1 MRELAEELN
10 MHYEGKIY
18 RPWMEAESV
27 LIQTTL
33 GCSNNQ
39 CTFCTMF
46 DDKRFK
52 VRDLDD
58 IFKDIAEAR
67 LIYRNV
73 ESIFLIDGNV
83 MAMRTDN
90 LLKVLDK
97 IKDTFPELK
106 HLALYSGFNDFRRK
120 SISELKEL
128 RSAGLTTAYSGL
140 ESGDPVV
147 LERIKKGMTREH
159 AIKGMEMAREADIQV
174 LASFIFGLGGKYRSK
189 EHAEN
194 TTSLLNI
201 MQPNAIAP
209 MALAIQPGSEL
220 EREVARGE
228 FVLPTPLQILEEEQY
243 LLENIADFPCFYW
256 GDHGNNIATMRG
268 VLPEARQGFLD
279 NINKHILH
287 NPMAKKNVIETYA
300 W

>member
-1 MRELAEELN
+1 

-18 RPWMEAESV
+18 RPWMEANSL

-46 DDKRFK
+46 DDKRFS
-52 VRDLDD
+52 VRDIED
-58 IFKDIAEAR
+58 IFLDIEEAR
-67 LIYRNV
+67 KLYSHV

-97 IKDTFPELK
+97 VKTTFPELK
-106 HLALYSGFNDFRRK
+106 NLALYSGFNDFRRK
-120 SISELKEL
+120 SVTELKEM

-140 ESGDPVV
+140 ESGDPIV
-147 LERIKKGMTREH
+147 LERIKKRMTREN
-159 AIKGMEMAREADIQV
+159 AIEGMAMAREADIKV
-174 LASFIFGLGGKYRSK
+174 LASFIFGLGGKERSK
-189 EHAEN
+189 EHIVN
-194 TTSLLNI
+194 TTSLVNI
-201 MQPNAIAP
+201 MQPDAIAP

-228 FVLPTPLQILEEEQY
+228 FILPSPLQLLEEEKY
-243 LLENIADFPCFYW
+243 LLENMEDFNCYYW
-256 GDHGNNIATMRG
+256 GDHGNNISSMRG
-268 VLPEARQGFLD
+268 EWPKARKPFLA
-279 NINKHILH
+279 NINDQIAY
-287 NPMAKKNVIETYA
+287 NPVTEKNVIETFA

>member
-1 MRELAEELN
+1 

-52 VRDLDD
+52 VRELDD
-58 IFKDIAEAR
+58 IFKDIEEAR
-67 LIYRNV
+67 LIYRKV

-83 MAMRTDN
+83 MAMRTDK
-90 LLKVLDK
+90 LLKILDK
-97 IKDTFPELK
+97 IRATFPELK

-140 ESGDPVV
+140 ESGDPIV
-147 LERIKKGMTREH
+147 LKRIKKGMTRAH
-159 AIKGMEMAREADIQV
+159 AIKGMELAREADIQV
-174 LASFIFGLGGKYRSK
+174 LASFIFGLGGRERSK

-201 MQPNAIAP
+201 MQPDAIAP
-209 MALAIQPGSEL
+209 MALAIQPGSAL
-220 EREVARGE
+220 EREVTRGE
-228 FVLPTPLQILEEEQY
+228 FVLPTPLQILDEEKY
-243 LLENIADFPCFYW
+243 LLENMDDFPCYYW

-268 VLPEARQGFLD
+268 VWPQSRDKFLG
-279 NINKHILH
+279 NLNQHIAH

>member
-1 MRELAEELN
+1 

-52 VRDLDD
+52 VRDIED
-58 IFKDIAEAR
+58 IFKDIEEAR
-67 LIYRNV
+67 VIYPHV
-73 ESIFLIDGNV
+73 ESIFLVDGNV
-83 MAMRTDN
+83 MAMRTEN
-90 LLKVLDK
+90 LLKILDK
-97 IKDTFPELK
+97 VKSTFPELK
-106 HLALYSGFNDFRRK
+106 NLALYSGFNDFRRK
-120 SISELKEL
+120 SLSELKEIK
-128 RSAGLTTAYSGL
+128 SAGLTTAYSGL
-140 ESGDPVV
+140 ESGDPIV

-159 AIKGMEMAREADIQV
+159 AIAGMNLAREADIKV
-174 LASFIFGLGGKYRSK
+174 LASFIFGLGGRDRSI
-189 EHAEN
+189 EHAKN

-201 MQPNAIAP
+201 MQPDAIAP

-220 EREVARGE
+220 EREVQRGE
-228 FVLPTPLQILEEEQY
+228 FILPTPLQILEEEKY
-243 LLENIADFPCFYW
+243 LLENMVDFPCYYW
-256 GDHGNNIATMRG
+256 GDHGNNIASMRG
-268 VLPEARQGFLD
+268 AWPEAREPFLK
-279 NINKHILH
+279 NINRHIDH
-287 NPMAKKNVIETYA
+287 DPMAKKNVIETYA

>member
-1 MRELAEELN
+1 

-18 RPWMEAESV
+18 RPWMEAQSV

-46 DDKRFK
+46 DDKQFK
-52 VRDLDD
+52 VRKLGD
-58 IFKDIAEAR
+58 IFKDIAIAR
-67 LIYRNV
+67 VRYPKV

-83 MAMRTDN
+83 MAMRTEK
-90 LLKVLDK
+90 LIAILDK
-97 IKDTFPELK
+97 IKETFPELK
-106 HLALYSGFNDFRRK
+106 NLALYSCFNDFRRK
-120 SISELKEL
+120 SISELKEI

-140 ESGDPVV
+140 ESGDPLV

-159 AIKGMEMAREADIQV
+159 AIEGMDMAREADIKV
-174 LASFIFGLGGKYRSK
+174 LVSFIFGLGGRERSK

-201 MQPNAIAP
+201 MRPNAIAP

-220 EREVARGE
+220 EHEVARGE
-228 FVLPTPLQILEEEQY
+228 FVLPTPLQILNEEKY
-243 LLENIADFPCFYW
+243 LLENMDDFPCYYW
-256 GDHGNNIATMRG
+256 GDHGNNIASMRG
-268 VLPEARQGFLD
+268 VWPEVRQPFLD
-279 NINKHILH
+279 NINKHIQY

>member
-1 MRELAEELN
+1 
-10 MHYEGKIY
+10 MHFEGKIY

-52 VRDLDD
+52 VRDTED
-58 IFKDIAEAR
+58 IFKDIEQAR
-67 LIYRNV
+67 VLYPKV

-83 MAMRTDN
+83 MAMRTDK
-90 LLKVLDK
+90 LLKILDK
-97 IKDTFPELK
+97 IRVTFPELK
-106 HLALYSGFNDFRRK
+106 NLALYSAFNDFRRK
-120 SISELKEL
+120 SIAELKEL

-140 ESGDPVV
+140 ESGDPIV

-159 AIKGMEMAREADIQV
+159 AIKGMEMAREADIKV
-174 LASFIFGLGGKYRSK
+174 LASFIFGLGGRERSK
-189 EHAEN
+189 EHAQN

-201 MQPNAIAP
+201 MQPDAIAP

-220 EREVARGE
+220 EREVERGE
-228 FVLPTPLQILEEEQY
+228 FILPTPMQILEEEKY
-243 LLENIADFPCFYW
+243 LLENMQDFPCFYW
-256 GDHGNNIATMRG
+256 EIMVIILRRCAVRG
-268 VLPEARQGFLD
+268 QRFVTRSLSILTSILPITQWR
-279 NINKHILH
+279 KR
-287 NPMAKKNVIETYA
+287 M
-300 W
+300 

>member
-1 MRELAEELN
+1 

-52 VRDLDD
+52 VREIDD
-58 IFKDIAEAR
+58 IFKDIAEVR
-67 LIYRNV
+67 VTYPKV

-83 MAMRTDN
+83 MAMRTEK
-90 LLKVLDK
+90 LLAILDR
-97 IKDTFPELK
+97 IKMTFPELK

-140 ESGDPVV
+140 ESGDPIV

-159 AIKGMEMAREADIQV
+159 AIQGMEMAREANIQV
-174 LASFIFGLGGKYRSK
+174 LASFIFGLGGRERSK

-201 MQPNAIAP
+201 MRPDAIAP
-209 MALAIQPGSEL
+209 MALAIQPGSQL
-220 EREVARGE
+220 EREVANGE
-228 FVLPTPLQILEEEQY
+228 FVLPTPLQILHEEKY
-243 LLENIADFPCFYW
+243 LLENMDDFPCFYW

-268 VLPEARQGFLD
+268 VWPEVRQPFLE
-279 NINKHILH
+279 NINKHINH

>member
-1 MRELAEELN
+1 

-18 RPWMEAESV
+18 RPWMEADSI
-27 LIQTTL
+27 LIQTTF

-52 VRDLDD
+52 VRELND
-58 IFKDIAEAR
+58 IFKDIAQAR
-67 LIYRNV
+67 IIYPKV

-83 MAMRTDN
+83 MAMRTEK
-90 LLKVLDK
+90 LLAILDK
-97 IKDTFPELK
+97 IKVTFPELK

-140 ESGDPVV
+140 ESGDPIV

-159 AIKGMEMAREADIQV
+159 AIQGMEMAREANIQV
-174 LASFIFGLGGKYRSK
+174 LASFIFGLGGRERSI
-189 EHAEN
+189 EHAQN

-201 MQPNAIAP
+201 MQPDAIAP
-209 MALAIQPGSEL
+209 MALAIQPGSAL
-220 EREVARGE
+220 EREVQLGK
-228 FVLPTPLQILEEEQY
+228 FTLPTPLQILEEEKY
-243 LLENIADFPCFYW
+243 LLENMHDFPCYYW
-256 GDHGNNIATMRG
+256 GDHGNNIASMRG
-268 VLPEARQGFLD
+268 VWPEIRKPFLET
-279 NINKHILH
+279 INQHIEH
-287 NPMAKKNVIETYA
+287 NPMAKKNVIETFA

>member
-1 MRELAEELN
+1 

-18 RPWMEAESV
+18 RPWMEAKSV

-52 VRDLDD
+52 VRELEA
-58 IFKDIAEAR
+58 IFKDIDEAR
-67 LIYRNV
+67 LLHRQV

-83 MAMRTDN
+83 MAMRTDK
-90 LLKVLDK
+90 LLKILDK
-97 IKDTFPELK
+97 IKVTFPELK

-120 SISELKEL
+120 SMSELKEL

-140 ESGDPVV
+140 ESGDPIV

-159 AIKGMEMAREADIQV
+159 AIKGMEMAREANIQV
-174 LASFIFGLGGKYRSK
+174 LASFIFGLGGRERSV
-189 EHAEN
+189 EHAKN

-201 MQPNAIAP
+201 MRPDAIAP

-220 EREVARGE
+220 ERELHRGE
-228 FVLPTPLQILEEEQY
+228 FALPTPLQILEEEKY
-243 LLENIADFPCFYW
+243 LLENMDDFPCYYW
-256 GDHGNNIATMRG
+256 GDHGNNIASMRG
-268 VLPEARQGFLD
+268 VWPEVRQSFLQ
-279 NINKHILH
+279 NINQHIAH
-287 NPMAKKNVIETYA
+287 NPMAKKNAIETYA

>member
-1 MRELAEELN
+1 

-58 IFKDIAEAR
+58 IFKDIEEAR
-67 LIYRNV
+67 VLYPRV
-73 ESIFLIDGNV
+73 RSIFLIDGNV
-83 MAMRTDN
+83 MAMRTEK
-90 LLKVLDK
+90 LLQVIDKVTS
-97 IKDTFPELK
+97 TFPELEN
-106 HLALYSGFNDFRRK
+106 LSLYSGFNDFRRK
-120 SISELKEL
+120 SVAELKEL
-128 RSAGLTTAYSGL
+128 RSAGLTMAYTGL

-159 AIKGMEMAREADIQV
+159 AIQGMDLAREADIKV
-174 LASFIFGLGGKYRSK
+174 LASFIFGLGGKERSV
-189 EHAEN
+189 EHAVN

-201 MQPNAIAP
+201 LRPDAIAP
-209 MALAIQPGSEL
+209 MALAIQPGSVL
-220 EREVARGE
+220 EQEVKRGE
-228 FVLPTPLQILEEEQY
+228 FVLPTPLQILEEEKY
-243 LLENIADFPCFYW
+243 LLENMGDFPCYYW
-256 GDHGNNIATMRG
+256 GDHGNNIASMRG
-268 VLPEARQGFLD
+268 GWPEGREPFLEH
-279 NINKHILH
+279 INQQIAN
-287 NPMAKKNVIETYA
+287 NPITKKNVIETFA

>member
-1 MRELAEELN
+1 
-10 MHYEGKIY
+10 MHFEGKIY

-52 VRDLDD
+52 VRDLED
-58 IFKDIAEAR
+58 ILKDIDEAR
-67 LIYRNV
+67 LIYRKV

-83 MAMRTDN
+83 MAMRTDK
-90 LLKVLDK
+90 LLTIIDK
-97 IKDTFPELK
+97 IKVTFPELK

-140 ESGDPVV
+140 ESGDPIV

-159 AIKGMEMAREADIQV
+159 AIAGMEMAREADIRV
-174 LASFIFGLGGKYRSK
+174 LASFIFGLGGKERSK

-201 MQPNAIAP
+201 MKPDAIAP
-209 MALAIQPGSEL
+209 MALAVQPGSEL
-220 EREVARGE
+220 EREVNRGD
-228 FVLPTPLQILEEEQY
+228 FVLPTPLQILEEEKF
-243 LLENIADFPCFYW
+243 LLENMDDFPCFYW

-268 VLPEARQGFLD
+268 EWPGVRQPFLD
-279 NINKHILH
+279 NINNHIAH

>member
-1 MRELAEELN
+1 

-52 VRDLDD
+52 VRDLDA
-58 IFKDIAEAR
+58 IFKDIDEAR
-67 LIYRNV
+67 LLYPKV

-83 MAMRTDN
+83 MAMRTDK
-90 LLKVLDK
+90 LLKILDK
-97 IKDTFPELK
+97 IKVTFPELQ

-120 SISELKEL
+120 SIAELKEL

-140 ESGDPVV
+140 ESGDPIV

-159 AIKGMEMAREADIQV
+159 AIQGMELAREANIQV
-174 LASFIFGLGGKYRSK
+174 LASFIFGLGGRERSK
-189 EHAEN
+189 QHAEN

-201 MQPNAIAP
+201 MRPDAIAP

-220 EREVARGE
+220 EREVERGE
-228 FVLPTPLQILEEEQY
+228 FILPTPMQLLEEEKY
-243 LLENIADFPCFYW
+243 LLENMEDFPCYYW
-256 GDHGNNIATMRG
+256 GDHGNNIASMKG
-268 VLPEARQGFLD
+268 IWPQARQPFLD
-279 NINKHILH
+279 NINKHIAL
-287 NPMAKKNVIETYA
+287 NPMAKKNVIETFA